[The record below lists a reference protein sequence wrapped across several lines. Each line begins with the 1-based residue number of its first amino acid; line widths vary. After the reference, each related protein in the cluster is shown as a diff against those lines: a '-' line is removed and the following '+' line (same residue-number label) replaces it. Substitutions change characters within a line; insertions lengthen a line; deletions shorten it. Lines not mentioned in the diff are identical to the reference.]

1 MRILCVVNDWPWP
14 VRSGFSI
21 RMKHILRALGELGT
35 VDVVVR
41 SCRPNKLPETAPPSA
56 PWLGRVHFAERASRP
71 QALRRFHWYTGKLPR
86 SLLQEKWGAP
96 QLTEGAWGESYDL
109 VWFGHLEPYLAMGH
123 AFAGTPRIV
132 DIDNLED
139 FSLRHQV
146 AVAPWEAEPERH
158 PIVDR
163 LRLVRREAMNRIDAR
178 RFAALHT
185 RVAAEVEA
193 VTICSDLDRKRLSV
207 ENCIVVPNAYEVASE
222 ENIASES
229 TFALQSSDRSGE
241 PIVTMVGLFR
251 YPPNTDGATCLV
263 EGVLPL
269 LRDKFPDAQVRLVGR
284 LDGRLGSLAG
294 HPGVV
299 MREEVADTSDELRI
313 ADVAAVPIRFGG
325 GTRIKVIEAFA
336 HRVPVVATT
345 VGIEG
350 LDVEPGQHV
359 LTADDARSFADA
371 CIRLLDDPPL
381 RERMTAA
388 AYRRWNERYRW
399 EYVRDAVGA
408 VVDHALSR

>member
-21 RMKHILRALGELGT
+21 RMSHILRALGELGT

-41 SCRPNKLPETAPPSA
+41 SCRPDELAESAPPSA
-56 PWLGRVHFAERASRP
+56 PWLGRVHFAERASRR
-71 QALRRFHWYTGKLPR
+71 QLSRRFHWYTGELPR
-86 SLLQEKWGAP
+86 PLLHEDWSAP
-96 QLTEGAWGESYDL
+96 QLTDGTWTDRDYDL
-109 VWFGHLEPYLAMGH
+109 VWFGHLEPYLAMGD
-123 AFAGTPRIV
+123 AFADSTRIV

-139 FSLRHQV
+139 FALRHRI
-146 AVAPWEAEPERH
+146 AAAPWASEVERRS
-158 PIVDR
+158 IVDR
-163 LRLVRREAMNRIDAR
+163 FRVVRREAMNHIDAR
-178 RFAALHT
+178 RFAALHA

-193 VTICSDLDRKRLSV
+193 VTLCSDLDRERLSV
-207 ENCIVVPNAYEVASE
+207 ENCIVVPNAYELSANQSSGAPPASE
-222 ENIASES
+222 R
-229 TFALQSSDRSGE
+229 SDA

-269 LRDKFPDAQVRLVGR
+269 LRDKFPRAQVRLVGR
-284 LDGRLGSLAG
+284 VDGRLGHLAG
-294 HPGVV
+294 HPSVV
-299 MREEVADTSDELRI
+299 MCDEVTDIADELRL
-313 ADVAAVPIRFGG
+313 ANVAAVPIRFGG

-350 LDVEPGQHV
+350 LDVEPCEHL
-359 LTADDARSFADA
+359 LTGDDARSFADA
-371 CIRLLDDPPL
+371 CIRLLDDPLL
-381 RERMTAA
+381 RERITAA